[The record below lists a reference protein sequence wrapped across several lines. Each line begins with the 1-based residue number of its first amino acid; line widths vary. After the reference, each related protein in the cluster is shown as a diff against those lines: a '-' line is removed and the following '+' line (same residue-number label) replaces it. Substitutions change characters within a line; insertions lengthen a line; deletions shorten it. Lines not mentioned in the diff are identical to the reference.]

1 MEITSASKITQHYN
15 TVSQEKSIS
24 HSNNSFKSNLMNHQH
39 ARSIEASTNVKCDEE
54 LRSKVEE
61 LLLKKVI
68 SERKK
73 VQVMI
78 QVLNDIKNTIP
89 HLAFYIHPRTPIRL

>member
-1 MEITSASKITQHYN
+1 
-15 TVSQEKSIS
+15 
-24 HSNNSFKSNLMNHQH
+24 
-39 ARSIEASTNVKCDEE
+39 